1 MFQNLL
7 HWRWFK
13 GVTFVVLAAF
23 IAMIPAE
30 SGYAQVIAPMP
41 PPGEMTA
48 VSGSFSPACMV
59 GMRMDL
65 KNPFNFYFV
74 MNKGEQFLEADIK
87 KNEYNKLIKYF
98 LASLTTPNNDM
109 WVNLSPY
116 ESTRIIPDNFAG
128 TEMGRDLLAQDYL
141 LKQFASSLMYPE
153 DETGKLFWE
162 RVYSRAQEEFGTTD
176 IPVDTFNKV
185 WIVPDR
191 ADIYQKDDTVFL
203 VDSHLKVMMEQDF
216 MAIEEN
222 KEMFGNVIEDQSGET
237 DAARK
242 IASDVVR
249 EVIIP
254 IIEKEVNEGSNFAQ
268 VRQIYNSMILAA
280 WFKKTLK
287 ESLLGQVYADKSKVA
302 GVEVNDPQAREKI
315 YQQYL
320 EAYKIGVFNYIK
332 EDMDPLTQEMLP
344 RKYFSGGAL
353 PIDFDRTARAVGPQR
368 AAPVLQAAAAD
379 SRLDAAQ
386 VTLATVAAG
395 ALALIL
401 SATSA
406 SPVVAA
412 TASALQDTD
421 QRELVSNPQQVREA
435 LRSHL
440 AGGGKYS
447 QLSEPDQRLAE
458 EMLVERVQQREA
470 RAGAGKTAPGG
481 VLRTFD
487 GNFSQAFAAAR
498 RAGVDTFLWQR
509 NGKTYTTAIAASTKE
524 VQGKAQAAVR
534 ASDRVRDTAA
544 STIAGAATQSG
555 DVSAGRLRD
564 SARELED
571 RSADLEA
578 VATDWQAK
586 SSEWGASVSYAE
598 QILGAS
604 TALERGDS
612 SAGDQVKAVI
622 QLARQNNDGLMA
634 YALGALGGGFMG
646 WGAAWVRRKARQ
658 LKSNKEANKLAA
670 AQAAAQAADSEAK
683 ALSAR
688 AQDDKDLADSFSRI
702 AEDQIVTPQELR
714 DLLRGVRSAA
724 GAARPAVAAPEAP
737 ETPVAPQAPQKPI
750 LQQTEFRLPE
760 IARPVAVE
768 VPRIDRMSE
777 SLGGQVRRVPEVLA
791 AASAARNDLQAQ
803 VEAVN
808 ERIARIDAMENNLR
822 ILTDR
827 DANITQAALEK
838 AVGDESA
845 VWNTREQAIRTQNSA
860 LEQRQRLVEQNMSSA
875 LAADPDADVE
885 VLENQSAELK
895 QQIADNLKQ
904 IQSLSAERVKALD
917 VVTRQLDQFRE
928 AVAWG
933 QEQTGEKLEVGALG
947 QVFDAQRTQLKEVLS
962 SVGQMR
968 ESLNKTRQLEGQRSS
983 IEGLAARFEQ
993 MSAAGLG
1000 QAQGIVASR
1009 GVLEQ
1014 ALAGFQARY
1023 DAERTGLNRGKSL
1036 ARIGRD
1042 MNRLNLSIGRL
1053 DKQLAEIQVAPN
1065 IVSNYMAQERLLQES
1080 ENVMR
1085 AAQETAQAVRDRLS
1099 TRAQAGIRANADQD
1113 DVGGITMS
1121 DKYLKINIK
1130 VDGAGMPLPA
1140 SMQDPAMVNIEG
1152 LSPIIREIGPVTP
1165 QNLPVLNDLMR
1176 MAVR

>member
-48 VSGSFSPACMV
+48 VSGAFSPACMV

-74 MNKGEQFLEADIK
+74 MNKGEQFLETDIK

-153 DETGKLFWE
+153 DDTGRLFWQK
-162 RVYSRAQEEFGTTD
+162 VYDKAQEEFGTTD

-191 ADIYQKDDTVFL
+191 AEIYQKDDTVFL

-222 KEMFGNVIEDQSGET
+222 KEMFGKVIEDQSGEA

-254 IIEKEVNEGSNFAQ
+254 IIEKEVNEGANFAQ

-320 EAYKIGVFNYIK
+320 EAYKVGVFNYIK

-353 PIDFDRTARAVGPQR
+353 PINIERTARVVGPQR

-395 ALALIL
+395 ALALVL
-401 SATSA
+401 GATA
-406 SPVVAA
+406 VSPVVAA
-412 TASALQDTD
+412 TASALQDAD
-421 QRELVSNPQQVREA
+421 EQELVSNPQQVREA

-447 QLSEPDQRLAE
+447 QLSDSEQRLAE
-458 EMLVERVQQREA
+458 DMLRERVKSPA
-470 RAGAGKTAPGG
+470 AKAGVGRTAPGAA
-481 VLRTFD
+481 LRTFD

-498 RAGVDTFLWQR
+498 RAGVETFRWQR
-509 NGKTYTTAIAASTKE
+509 NGKTYATTIASSTQDI
-524 VQGKAQAAVR
+524 QGKARAVVR
-534 ASDRVRDTAA
+534 ASDQHRAA
-544 STIAGAATQSG
+544 AATIIAGSETQPG
-555 DVSAGRLRD
+555 GVSAQSLRD
-564 SARELED
+564 SARALENG
-571 RSADLEA
+571 SEDLDTA
-578 VATDWQAK
+578 AADWQVR
-586 SSEWGASVSYAE
+586 GAELGSSVSYAE
-598 QILGAS
+598 QIFA
-604 TALERGDS
+604 TAAALDRGDS
-612 SAGDQVKAVI
+612 SVVDQVNAVI
-622 QLARQNNDGLMA
+622 RAARQNNEGVIA

-658 LKSNKEANKLAA
+658 LKSDKEANKLAA
-670 AQAAAQAADSEAK
+670 AQAAAQAADSEAE
-683 ALSAR
+683 ALRAR
-688 AQDDKDLADSFSRI
+688 AQEDKDLADSFSRI

-714 DLLRGVRSAA
+714 DLLRGVRPA
-724 GAARPAVAAPEAP
+724 GSSPEAP
-737 ETPVAPQAPQKPI
+737 DKPVAPQAPQKPE
-750 LQQTEFRLPE
+750 LQQPEFRLPE

-768 VPRIDRMSE
+768 VPRIDRMAQ
-777 SLGGQVRRVPEVLA
+777 SLAAQVKRVPEVLA
-791 AASAARNDLQAQ
+791 AASAARNDLQSQ

-808 ERIARIDAMENNLR
+808 EQIARIDAMENNLR

-827 DANITQAALEK
+827 DANITQEALEQ
-838 AVGDESA
+838 ALRDES
-845 VWNTREQAIRTQNSA
+845 VSWNNREQVIRTQNSA
-860 LEQRQRLVEQNMSSA
+860 LEQRQRLVQQNVSSA

-885 VLENQSAELK
+885 ALENQLAGLK

-904 IQSLSAERVKALD
+904 LQSLSAERVKALD
-917 VVTRQLDQFRE
+917 VVNRQLEHFRE

-947 QVFDAQRTQLKEVLS
+947 QVFDAQRAQLKDVLV

-968 ESLNKTRQLEGQRSS
+968 ENLNKTRQLEGQKSA

-993 MSAAGLG
+993 MNSTGLQQAA
-1000 QAQGIVASR
+1000 GIVASR
-1009 GVLEQ
+1009 RVHEQ

-1023 DAERTGLNRGKSL
+1023 DTERNGLNRGKSL

-1042 MNRLNLSIGRL
+1042 MNRLNMSIVRL

-1065 IVSNYMAQERLLQES
+1065 IVSNYMAQEQLLQES

-1085 AAQETAQAVRDRLS
+1085 AAQETARAVRERLS
-1099 TRAQAGIRANADQD
+1099 ARAQAGIRANADQD
-1113 DVGGITMS
+1113 NVGGITMS
-1121 DKYLKINIK
+1121 DKYLRINIK

-1176 MAVR
+1176 MVVR